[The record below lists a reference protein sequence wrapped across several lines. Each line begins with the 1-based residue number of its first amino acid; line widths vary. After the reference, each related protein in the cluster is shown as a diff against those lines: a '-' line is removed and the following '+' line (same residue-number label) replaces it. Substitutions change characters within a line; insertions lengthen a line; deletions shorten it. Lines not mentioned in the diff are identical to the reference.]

1 VAGEGEDRAGLNETT
16 HEPRECMAC
25 RGTGRVI
32 SNLGG
37 SPSTVVCPW
46 CEGSGLRPAEIDAQ
60 AHWGER
66 AEGEAE
72 TGEPGDAPPAPD
84 AA

>member
-1 VAGEGEDRAGLNETT
+1 
-16 HEPRECMAC
+16 MAC
-25 RGTGRVI
+25 RGSGRVI

-46 CEGSGLRPAEIDAQ
+46 CDGGGVRIIGGDAQ
-60 AHWGER
+60 ARWQGED
-66 AEGEAE
+66 AEPDSSTADSEGES
-72 TGEPGDAPPAPD
+72 PGGDPGT